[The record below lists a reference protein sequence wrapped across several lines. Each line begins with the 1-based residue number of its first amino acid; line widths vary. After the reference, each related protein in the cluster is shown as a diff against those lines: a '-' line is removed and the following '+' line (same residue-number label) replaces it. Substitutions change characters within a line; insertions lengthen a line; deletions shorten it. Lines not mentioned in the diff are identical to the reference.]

1 MWAKERTAGNV
12 LLGSTSRFP
21 SLHKG
26 HLLTRTAAHDV
37 KVGMFRQTLNFND
50 KLASFVAELPIS
62 VDFAF
67 AQVTDHIPMQTRLVD
82 AARFR

>member
-1 MWAKERTAGNV
+1 MNV

-21 SLHKG
+21 SSHEGLP
-26 HLLTRTAAHDV
+26 LTRTAAHGV
-37 KVGMFRQTLNFND
+37 KVGMFTQTLNLND
-50 KLASFVAELPIS
+50 ELASFVAELPIS

-82 AARFR
+82 TARFR